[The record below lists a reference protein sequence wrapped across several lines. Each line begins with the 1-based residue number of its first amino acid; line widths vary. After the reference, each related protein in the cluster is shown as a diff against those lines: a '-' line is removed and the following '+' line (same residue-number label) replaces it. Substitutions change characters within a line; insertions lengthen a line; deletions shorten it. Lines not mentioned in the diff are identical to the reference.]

1 MLYYSKPMKESK
13 YFLYRTSQ
21 RAAGGGIAACT
32 IEGNGL
38 LRASRND
45 LRAMNSQTE
54 VGETE

>member
-1 MLYYSKPMKESK
+1 MKESK

-45 LRAMNSQTE
+45 LQAEILQAE

>member
-1 MLYYSKPMKESK
+1 MKESK

-45 LRAMNSQTE
+45 LRAETSQAE

>member
-21 RAAGGGIAACT
+21 RAAGGGIAVCT

-45 LRAMNSQTE
+45 LQAEILQAE